1 MDQAEALR
9 NVVKLKKQEN
19 KPNARVI
26 TITSG
31 KGGVGKSNV
40 AVNLAVW
47 MKKCGKRVIIFDAD
61 FGLANVEVM
70 FGAAPRYNLS
80 DVLYHGKRIAD
91 VITEGPM
98 GIGFISAGSG
108 IVGLNNLSPD
118 QMEAMVRSFAELDG
132 LADIIDVITEGPMG
146 IGFISAGSGIVGLNN
161 LSPDQMEAMVR
172 SFAELDGLADII
184 LIDTGAG
191 ISDQVLRMILA
202 SREVLLVTTPDPSSL
217 TDSYSLLKALYT
229 NPAFERKGTKISVL
243 ANRVLS
249 EEEGRSVYEKLNS
262 VVFQFLQGSVFY
274 AGMIPQDTALEK
286 AVRQQQ
292 PVSLYLPFSRSA
304 KAFERAALGLLNGA
318 WKQEEREGGIS
329 RMFSGFWK
337 HRQL

>member
-70 FGAAPRYNLS
+70 LGAAPRYNLS
-80 DVLYHGKRIAD
+80 DVLYHGKRISD

-108 IVGLNNLSPD
+108 IAGLNNLSLD
-118 QMEAMVRSFAELDG
+118 QLE
-132 LADIIDVITEGPMG
+132 T
-146 IGFISAGSGIVGLNN
+146 
-161 LSPDQMEAMVR
+161 MVR

-202 SREVLLVTTPDPSSL
+202 SREVLLITTPDPSSL

-229 NPAFERKGTKISVL
+229 NPAFECKEIKISVL

-249 EEEGRSVYEKLNS
+249 EEEGRNVYEKLSS

-329 RMFSGFWK
+329 RIFSGFWK

>member
-1 MDQAEALR
+1 
-9 NVVKLKKQEN
+9 
-19 KPNARVI
+19 
-26 TITSG
+26 
-31 KGGVGKSNV
+31 
-40 AVNLAVW
+40 
-47 MKKCGKRVIIFDAD
+47 
-61 FGLANVEVM
+61 
-70 FGAAPRYNLS
+70 
-80 DVLYHGKRIAD
+80 
-91 VITEGPM
+91 
-98 GIGFISAGSG
+98 
-108 IVGLNNLSPD
+108 
-118 QMEAMVRSFAELDG
+118 
-132 LADIIDVITEGPMG
+132 MG

>member
-132 LADIIDVITEGPMG
+132 LADII
-146 IGFISAGSGIVGLNN
+146 
-161 LSPDQMEAMVR
+161 
-172 SFAELDGLADII
+172 

-229 NPAFERKGTKISVL
+229 NPAFEHKGTKISVL

-304 KAFERAALGLLNGA
+304 KAFERVALGLLNGA